1 MQEQHRGLPH
11 GLRLEE
17 RKKLTMTGAT
27 EVVSFDEEAVVIK
40 TPLGVLVVQGQGLQL
55 KTLSPEGGQ
64 VEITGTVTALSYQEP
79 KAAGGWLRRL
89 FQ

>member
-1 MQEQHRGLPH
+1 MAQQGTLPH
-11 GLRLEE
+11 SLRLED
-17 RKKLTMTGAT
+17 RKKLSMTGVT
-27 EVVSFDEEAVVIK
+27 EVVSFDEDAVVVK
-40 TPLGVLVVQGQGLQL
+40 TGLGVLVVQGHGLQL

-64 VEITGTVTALSYQEP
+64 IDIMGTVSALSYQEP

>member
-1 MQEQHRGLPH
+1 MAQQGGLPH

-27 EVVSFDEEAVVIK
+27 EVVSFDEESVVVK
-40 TPLGVLVVQGQGLQL
+40 TDLGVLVIQGQGLQL
-55 KTLSPEGGQ
+55 KNLSPEGGQ
-64 VEITGTVTALSYQEP
+64 VELRGRICALSYQEP
-79 KAAGGWLRRL
+79 KAAPGRLRRF

>member
-1 MQEQHRGLPH
+1 MAQQSGLPH

-27 EVVSFDEEAVVIK
+27 EVVSFDEESVVVK
-40 TPLGVLVVQGQGLQL
+40 TDLGVLVIQGQGLQL

-64 VEITGTVTALSYQEP
+64 VTVEGNVSSLVYEEP
-79 KAAGGWLRRL
+79 KLPGGWLRRL
-89 FQ
+89 LG

>member
-1 MQEQHRGLPH
+1 MAQQGGLPH

-27 EVVSFDEEAVVIK
+27 EVVSFDEEAVVVK
-40 TPLGVLVVQGQGLQL
+40 TDLGVLVIQGQGLQL

-64 VEITGTVTALSYQEP
+64 VEISGTVTAISYQEP
-79 KAAGGWLRRL
+79 KATGGWLRRL